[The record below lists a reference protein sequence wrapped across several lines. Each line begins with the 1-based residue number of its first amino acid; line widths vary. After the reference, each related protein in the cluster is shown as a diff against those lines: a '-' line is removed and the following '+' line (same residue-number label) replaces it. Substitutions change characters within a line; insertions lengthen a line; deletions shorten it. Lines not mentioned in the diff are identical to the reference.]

1 MPVNVHLLDSRIG
14 GGVGKHGAISSFVRV
29 IGIIKVMGFL
39 KGFQL
44 FDDTVGILGI
54 VLSHPSF
61 DTGSIKQ
68 KHGSFIGVNLLAD
81 RFGQINK
88 MAEHGL

>member
-1 MPVNVHLLDSRIG
+1 MSL
-14 GGVGKHGAISSFVRV
+14 
-29 IGIIKVMGFL
+29 L

-44 FDDTVGILGI
+44 FDDTVGVFGI
-54 VLSHPSF
+54 VFSYPCF
-61 DTGSIKQ
+61 DTRGVKEKDSC
-68 KHGSFIGVNLLAD
+68 FILMNLLSY